1 MTLQQFGFW
10 GADRPRNRTFTYN
23 FTVGPPHHSSTS
35 AQSANHMMLRTNL
48 VENPPL
54 FGPMQLKPVLLK
66 GSLYLPFYFHLGT
79 YLSNLLQL
87 ISLSKCNIYIYDNL
101 DQLFLST
108 HIFFKLSMQT
118 NDKNTEQ
125 NKIFAV
131 SAGYIVY

>member
-1 MTLQQFGFW
+1 
-10 GADRPRNRTFTYN
+10 
-23 FTVGPPHHSSTS
+23 
-35 AQSANHMMLRTNL
+35 
-48 VENPPL
+48 
-54 FGPMQLKPVLLK
+54 MQLKPVLLK
-66 GSLYLPFYFHLGT
+66 GSLCSPFYFHIGT
-79 YLSNLLQL
+79 YSSNLLYL

-125 NKIFAV
+125 NKIFDV